1 MASVPL
7 SAAPEASPPEED
19 QRGDLFA
26 AACSSRQ
33 ILKHMSSRWGLLTLR
48 ALLEGP
54 RRYSDLRRRLQGVS
68 ERMLAQ
74 TLRELEGD
82 GLISRRSWPEVPPRV
97 EYSLTP
103 LGGEAAEKLRIFAEW
118 VEENLPRFQPGTT
131 PETDLR
137 PRRSAA
143 EHRE

>member
-1 MASVPL
+1 MASFPL
-7 SAAPEASPPEED
+7 SAAPEVLSQEAD

-54 RRYSDLRRRLQGVS
+54 RRYSDLRRKLQGVS

-103 LGGEAAEKLRIFAEW
+103 LGAEAAEKLRGVAEW
-118 VEENLPRFQPGTT
+118 VEENLPRFQPGTP
-131 PETDLR
+131 PEADQ
-137 PRRSAA
+137 
-143 EHRE
+143 EE

>member
-1 MASVPL
+1 M
-7 SAAPEASPPEED
+7 
-19 QRGDLFA
+19 
-26 AACSSRQ
+26 
-33 ILKHMSSRWGLLTLR
+33 LTLR

-54 RRYSDLRRRLQGVS
+54 RRYSDLRRKLQGVS

-103 LGGEAAEKLRIFAEW
+103 LGAEAAEKLRGVAEW
-118 VEENLPRFQPGTT
+118 VEENLPRFQPGTP
-131 PETDLR
+131 PEADQ
-137 PRRSAA
+137 
-143 EHRE
+143 EE

>member
-1 MASVPL
+1 MASFPL
-7 SAAPEASPPEED
+7 SAAPEVLSQEAD

-103 LGGEAAEKLRIFAEW
+103 LGAEAAEKLRGVAEW
-118 VEENLPRFQPGTT
+118 VEENLPRFQPGTP
-131 PETDLR
+131 PEADQ
-137 PRRSAA
+137 
-143 EHRE
+143 EE